1 MKKPPYVS
9 HYLVLNDLLEGV
21 DVRQYSDTVVYLTSR
36 IENIK
41 RDLVLEG
48 VEFIENITRESKYST
63 YKPYILNP
71 TIENIKKANE
81 LLEQYATDE
90 VLLFL
95 ENKQAINDNEE
106 KETQGNN

>member
-41 RDLVLEG
+41 RDLVLEDI
-48 VEFIENITRESKYST
+48 EFIENITRESKYST

-81 LLEQYATDE
+81 LLEQYSTDE
-90 VLLFL
+90 VLQFL
-95 ENKQAINDNEE
+95 ECKQNISDEA
-106 KETQGNN
+106 QGEN